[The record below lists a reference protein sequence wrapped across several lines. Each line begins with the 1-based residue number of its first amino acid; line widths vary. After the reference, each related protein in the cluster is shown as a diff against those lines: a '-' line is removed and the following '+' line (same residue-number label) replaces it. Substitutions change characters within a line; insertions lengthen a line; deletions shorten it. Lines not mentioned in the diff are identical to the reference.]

1 MSPDRLSECLSIIR
15 WTPDTL
21 AQALGCYVSLVHAWL
36 EGLEDVPIKTGAWIE
51 TLAATHAAAEKLKP
65 DGMKGKRARVQ

>member
-1 MSPDRLSECLSIIR
+1 MTPDRLSHCLSIIR

-36 EGLEDVPIKTGAWIE
+36 DDLEEVPMKTGAWIE
-51 TLAATHAAAEKLKP
+51 TLATTHAAAESLKP
-65 DGMKGKRARVQ
+65 LGMKGKRARVQ